1 MRIIEHSFQA
11 ALLSLG
17 LVVLGLVM
25 LASISSTVIAAEN
38 DAYISEQDCAAIR
51 DNNGIAPKSIPA
63 DVVEQCN
70 QIPLIAPA
78 AGAAAADPCADGGS
92 SIYCWGPWESLAP
105 AAGSTGDAPV
115 VPLSGE
121 NPRPEVSRIFDKD
134 VDAPPIVPISP
145 PGVDFVLPLDSCPA
159 GSSSCG
165 FATVVDGSNG
175 SGNPDS
181 TSVVNFDMASD
192 GTSFTVDPGNNG
204 EIQA

>member
-63 DVVEQCN
+63 DLVEQCK

-78 AGAAAADPCADGGS
+78 AGAAVAAAADPCADGGS

-105 AAGSTGDAPV
+105 AANSTGDAISDIGV
-115 VPLSGE
+115 KITFHIE
-121 NPRPEVSRIFDKD
+121 N
-134 VDAPPIVPISP
+134 
-145 PGVDFVLPLDSCPA
+145 
-159 GSSSCG
+159 SSCHIE
-165 FATVVDGSNG
+165 TRLR
-175 SGNPDS
+175 
-181 TSVVNFDMASD
+181 
-192 GTSFTVDPGNNG
+192 
-204 EIQA
+204 